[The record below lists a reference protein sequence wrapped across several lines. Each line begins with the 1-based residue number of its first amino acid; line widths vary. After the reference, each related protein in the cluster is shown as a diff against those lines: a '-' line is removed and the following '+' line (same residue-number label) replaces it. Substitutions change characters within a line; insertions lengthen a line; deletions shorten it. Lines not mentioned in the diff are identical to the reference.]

1 MSTRLHEIL
10 NLKVKDIQFKISHEG
25 IYYTEVKITQRK
37 TGPRTVPLMLCCMIL
52 IINDFTIYF
61 G

>member
-1 MSTRLHEIL
+1 MFNMITRFGTLDNAVGP
-10 NLKVKDIQFKISHEG
+10 NLGNCSVL
-25 IYYTEVKITQRK
+25 KITRDG
-37 TGPRTVPLMLCCMIL
+37 TASGVLCCMIL